1 MNRWGDQKRNKR
13 GKGKKGN
20 EDKKKEEHVRILWKN
35 NHYYLI

>member
-1 MNRWGDQKRNKR
+1 MGRPKEEQER
-13 GKGKKGN
+13 KGEKGN